1 MSKLIAKRNK
11 DKLFVDSKEETLA
24 GEIRLGYVIMGN
36 GKRIDVNVDDLLSR
50 SSWDMVEEP
59 NKSFQ

>member
-1 MSKLIAKRNK
+1 MNKLIAKRDN
-11 DKLFVDSKEETLA
+11 DKLFVDSEEETIS
-24 GEIRLGYVIMGN
+24 GKIRLGYVIMGN